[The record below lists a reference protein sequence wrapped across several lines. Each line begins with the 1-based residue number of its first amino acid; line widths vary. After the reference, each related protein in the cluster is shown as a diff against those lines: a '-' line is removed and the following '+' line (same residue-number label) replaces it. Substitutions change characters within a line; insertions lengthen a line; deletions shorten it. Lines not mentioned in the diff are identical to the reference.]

1 MKQAKEEIM
10 SDTKQPTPNTNV
22 AGSKKK
28 TYIKPELKPY
38 QPKKQ

>member
-1 MKQAKEEIM
+1 M
-10 SDTKQPTPNTNV
+10 SDSKQPTPNTNV

-38 QPKKQ
+38 QSKKQ